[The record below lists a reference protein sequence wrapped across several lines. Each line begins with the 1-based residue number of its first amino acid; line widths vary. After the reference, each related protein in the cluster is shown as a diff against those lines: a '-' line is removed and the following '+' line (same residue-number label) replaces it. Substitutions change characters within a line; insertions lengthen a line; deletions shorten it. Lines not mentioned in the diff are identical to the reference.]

1 MIATNGVTRYLCEIS
16 LPNEK
21 SIIQRQISVLQLVN
35 KSVSIRFTPKLFL
48 SLSKAYLNQGGAN

>member
-48 SLSKAYLNQGGAN
+48 SLSKAYLNQEGAN